1 MEFHE
6 IDSKGPLWIQR
17 VSGLPTWQASFEGR
31 IVYNTSD
38 DLIYYADNVGWK
50 SVSNMFGPGTSTDN
64 YVPQWN
70 GTGGNTLKA
79 GVMLDADGTLAAN
92 SDSRISTQKAV
103 KTYIDVS
110 HAALTV
116 VHGATGAVVGTT
128 NTQTLTNKTLTAP
141 TINSGTMDATTL
153 TNIVL
158 TSFAA
163 STAISTDTA
172 MGGGSPVDTKVS
184 TQKAVKTYID
194 VSHAALTVVHGATGA
209 VVGTTNTQTLT
220 NKTLTA
226 PIIDG
231 GTIGSPTINTSI
243 TGTAVDNDTNLGGS
257 GPSTTKIATQ
267 YAIKSYVDY
276 WTNPTLTLTFTNK
289 TLTSPIINSATI
301 NGSVSGTAI
310 STTLGSSSTKLA
322 SESAIK
328 TYVDAG
334 DLPSGT
340 KAWFYQ
346 NVAPTGWTI
355 DTVAEADTVLAVKGG
370 SNAYDVAGG
379 NKGGTWTQPDHA
391 HTGPSHT
398 HTTQDLTLTIAQ
410 MPSHAHSYTFL
421 GYSSSSG
428 PAGTHTWSSYSY
440 PQTGY
445 TGGSQPHNHG
455 ITGSAGTG
463 FTGNNA
469 TVATWRP
476 RANIGIIC
484 VKN

>member
-92 SDSRISTQKAV
+92 SDSRI
-103 KTYIDVS
+103 
-110 HAALTV
+110 
-116 VHGATGAVVGTT
+116 
-128 NTQTLTNKTLTAP
+128 
-141 TINSGTMDATTL
+141 
-153 TNIVL
+153 
-158 TSFAA
+158 
-163 STAISTDTA
+163 
-172 MGGGSPVDTKVS
+172 S